1 MSVRT
6 PDPDW
11 NPDDEPAVRPPTNPG
26 WLSDLELA
34 EIRGRLPL
42 LYVEA
47 VPVRVDGLGQVT
59 EVGVLLRA
67 NAVGEM
73 TRTLVSGRVMY
84 GETLRDALFRHL
96 EKDLGPMA
104 FPLLPASPV
113 PFTVAEYFPMPGI
126 SPFSDERQHAVSL
139 AYVVPVTGTCEPR
152 QDALEVT
159 WMTPLEAVSRASPP
173 RWRAVAGSSYVRRS
187 RRWARSASARGPR
200 RVAYGGPATL
210 RRSCPARVCRGTG
223 A

>member
-11 NPDDEPAVRPPTNPG
+11 NPGDEPVVRPPANPG

-34 EIRGRLPL
+34 EVRGRLPL

-59 EVGVLLRA
+59 EVGMLLRA

-84 GETLRDALFRHL
+84 GETIRDALFRHL
-96 EKDLGPMA
+96 E
-104 FPLLPASPV
+104 
-113 PFTVAEYFPMPGI
+113 
-126 SPFSDERQHAVSL
+126 
-139 AYVVPVTGTCEPR
+139 
-152 QDALEVT
+152 
-159 WMTPLEAVSRASPP
+159 
-173 RWRAVAGSSYVRRS
+173 
-187 RRWARSASARGPR
+187 
-200 RVAYGGPATL
+200 
-210 RRSCPARVCRGTG
+210 
-223 A
+223 

>member
-6 PDPDW
+6 PDPDPT
-11 NPDDEPAVRPPTNPG
+11 PDPLPGNGGQPGPA
-26 WLSDLELA
+26 WLSDIELEQ
-34 EIRGRLPL
+34 IRRRLPL

-59 EVGVLLRA
+59 QVGILLRA
-67 NAVGEM
+67 NAMGEM

-84 GETLRDALFRHL
+84 GETLREALFRHL

-113 PFTVAEYFPMPGI
+113 PFQVAEYFPMPGVTAYT
-126 SPFSDERQHAVSL
+126 DERQHAVSL

-152 QDALEVT
+152 QDALELT
-159 WMTPLEAVSRASPP
+159 WMTPEEAVSPTVAEEMEGGRGALVKTAMASVGC
-173 RWRAVAGSSYVRRS
+173 VA
-187 RRWARSASARGPR
+187 P
-200 RVAYGGPATL
+200 
-210 RRSCPARVCRGTG
+210 
-223 A
+223 